1 MDSVTQAVLGAAVG
15 VAVMGRH
22 TAPWKAAAW
31 GAVCGTAP
39 DLDVFIDHG
48 DPIRNMTL
56 HRTESHSLFFLT
68 LASPLVA
75 WVASRLHRNEGGFQG
90 GEARFQGGE
99 AGFRRWWLALW
110 LALVTHPLLDLM
122 TVYGTQLLLPFTD
135 HPYAVGSV
143 FVIDPFYTLP
153 LLAGLVAALV
163 TRRHRPA
170 GLRWLRAALLVSTA
184 YLAAGVAVQAHV
196 RDIAEESLDRAGI
209 RPTRLLV
216 TPTPFNIVLWR
227 ALAMTE
233 DGYVEGFHSLLDAG
247 DEIDFTRHPSDV
259 ALYRRH
265 ADNWSIARIAW
276 FSHGF
281 FSVAPDPE
289 GVVIRD
295 LRMGQEPF
303 YTFTFLVPRPALD
316 PSASGP
322 VRADPAR
329 PRYKDAPG
337 ALQEAAVPAAQVA
350 ARQLPMRVDLGTA
363 LPQLWRRML
372 GDPSPLRLQAAPA
385 PQGGS

>member
-15 VAVMGRH
+15 VAVMGRR

-31 GAVCGTAP
+31 GAVCGTLP

-56 HRTESHSLFFLT
+56 HRTESHALFFLT
-68 LASPLVA
+68 LFSPLPA
-75 WVASRLHRNEGGFQG
+75 WLASRLHPGEG
-90 GEARFQGGE
+90 
-99 AGFRRWWLALW
+99 GFRRWWLALW
-110 LALVTHPLLDLM
+110 LALITHPLLDLM

-135 HPYAVGSV
+135 HPFGVGSV

-153 LLAGLVAALV
+153 LLAGLLAAL
-163 TRRHRPA
+163 TRGHP
-170 GLRWLRAALLVSTA
+170 RWVRAALLVSTA
-184 YLAAGVAVQAHV
+184 YLAAGVVVQAHV
-196 RDIAEESLDRAGI
+196 RHLAEESLEQAGI
-209 RPTRLLV
+209 RSSLLLV
-216 TPTPFNIVLWR
+216 TPSPFNIILWR
-227 ALAMTE
+227 VLAMTE
-233 DGYVEGFHSLLDAG
+233 DSYVEGYHSLLDAQEG
-247 DEIDFTRHPSDV
+247 IAFNRYPSDR

-265 ADNWSIARIAW
+265 ADNASIARIAW

-303 YTFTFLVPRPALD
+303 YTFTFLVPRAALD
-316 PSASGP
+316 APAAGAPRAGAAWAASGEAPAPPAAASGP
-322 VRADPAR
+322 AASN
-329 PRYKDAPG
+329 AP
-337 ALQEAAVPAAQVA
+337 L
-350 ARQLPMRVDLGTA
+350 QLPMRVDLRTA
-363 LPQLWRRML
+363 LPQLWRRLL
-372 GDPSPLRLQAAPA
+372 GDPAPFRLQAAPA

>member
-15 VAVMGRH
+15 VAVMGRR

-68 LASPLVA
+68 LVSPLVG
-75 WVASRLHRNEGGFQG
+75 WLASRLHPGEG
-90 GEARFQGGE
+90 A
-99 AGFRRWWLALW
+99 FRRWWLALW

-135 HPYAVGSV
+135 HPFGVGSV

-153 LLAGLVAALV
+153 LLAGLVVALALG
-163 TRRHRPA
+163 RP
-170 GLRWLRAALLVSTA
+170 RWARAALLVSTA

-196 RDIAEESLDRAGI
+196 RDVARESLARAQI
-209 RPTRLLV
+209 PSTRLLV

-227 ALAMTE
+227 VLAMTD
-233 DGYVEGFHSLLDAG
+233 DGYAEGYHSLLDAQ
-247 DEIDFTRHPSDV
+247 DEIVFARHPSDQ

-265 ADNWSIARIAW
+265 ADNPGIARIAW

-281 FSVAPDPE
+281 FGVAADPE

-295 LRMGQEPF
+295 LRMGNEPF
-303 YTFTFLVPRPALD
+303 YTFTFLIPQAALD
-316 PSASGP
+316 APASGTAQD
-322 VRADPAR
+322 RAPA
-329 PRYKDAPG
+329 PRYKDAPIRP
-337 ALQEAAVPAAQVA
+337 AEASMPAARIA
-350 ARQLPMRVDLGTA
+350 ARQLPMRVDLSDA
-363 LPQLWRRML
+363 LPQLWRRAL
-372 GDPSPLRLQAAPA
+372 GDPTPLRLRASPA
-385 PQGGS
+385 THGGS

>member
-15 VAVMGRH
+15 VAVMGRR

-31 GAVCGTAP
+31 GAVCGTLP

-68 LASPLVA
+68 LASPIVA
-75 WVASRLHRNEGGFQG
+75 WLAARLHRGEG
-90 GEARFQGGE
+90 
-99 AGFRRWWLALW
+99 GFRRWWLALW
-110 LALVTHPLLDLM
+110 LVLVTHPLLDLM

-135 HPYAVGSV
+135 HPYGVGSV

-153 LLAGLVAALV
+153 LLAGLVVTLV
-163 TRRHRPA
+163 RRHP
-170 GLRWLRAALLVSTA
+170 GWVRASLLVSTA

-196 RDIAEESLDRAGI
+196 RDLARDSLERAGI
-209 RPTRLLV
+209 PTARLLV
-216 TPTPFNIVLWR
+216 TPSPFNIVLWR
-227 ALAMTE
+227 VLAMTD
-233 DGYVEGFHSLLDAG
+233 DGYVEGYHSLLDAQ
-247 DEIDFTRHPSDV
+247 DDIAFTRHPSDR

-281 FSVAPDPE
+281 FGVAANPD

-303 YTFTFLVPRPALD
+303 YTFTFLVPRAALETP
-316 PSASGP
+316 PSGASPGRAAAPRYRDAP
-322 VRADPAR
+322 VRPAEAS
-329 PRYKDAPG
+329 APV
-337 ALQEAAVPAAQVA
+337 AQAAP
-350 ARQLPMRVDLGTA
+350 RQLPMRVDLADA
-363 LPQLWRRML
+363 LPQLWRRVL
-372 GDPSPLRLQAAPA
+372 GDPSPFRLRASPA
-385 PQGGS
+385 QHGGS